1 MDTKTFLEAIL
12 PTQGLYFLAIM
23 QKGRPGAAHKSFES
37 IAEMA
42 DSIERNKDKENIAL
56 YHACASFREPF
67 VIDKNGKKEYRVR
80 RNCAYAKSFWLDID
94 VGPEKAEQRKGY
106 ASKRD
111 AATALGKFCTESGF
125 PAPVVI
131 DSGGGIHCYWPLTE
145 DIPISQWRGLANDF
159 ERVLQRRGL
168 FVDDSATSDSSRVL
182 RPVGTF
188 NRKQPENPRE
198 VKARTPAKPITPAY
212 FEAILQANMDDLGI
226 YSTEEVAALN
236 SDLFAH
242 SYDGPTIPS
251 SGEVIAT
258 KCQQIKTLAETQGDV
273 TYEIWR
279 AGLGLAKHCVEGE
292 AIAEKWTVLRHV
304 KHERIDYER
313 EMGTWDMPPPTCA
326 HFAKHNPR
334 GCEGCPHKDKIKSP
348 IVLGFTEL
356 DMSAQADENG
366 EVEVEIV
373 TPIASKTAVIPAMPK
388 GYAWVDNKM
397 LCKSIPVPEEER
409 IENVP
414 FCETLLYPIY
424 RVNRDDGKSNLMIR
438 AIFPREG
445 VRDFVIETSALWAP
459 ADLGKALAAYQI
471 LPTSHPKAGAYL
483 MHYLRDW
490 LENLKQT
497 SDARNTH
504 QQFGWD
510 EDENGFVIG
519 ERIYLPSG
527 DVHQIIAGDKIR
539 SKLGTF
545 STPQG
550 NLTEWV
556 DTIHEV
562 FGAPH
567 ELHRQYAIGNAF
579 GCILTPLCSDA
590 LYNGIVFA
598 ITGGETAKGKTT
610 TALAAMSAFGNPFEM
625 SVGGE
630 KGATLNARYGLMGIH
645 KNLPLLIDE
654 VTHIN
659 AEDLSQLCYTV
670 SSGVEKQRMKN
681 SAASGT
687 TLADVARWATSPYV
701 TANTDLH
708 GLLASRGVNSAAEAV
723 RMVEIHIDEHE
734 YTRREVDEMNRKVR
748 TLVKN
753 QGMAGETFIQY
764 VVSNRGEV
772 LDIMERWA
780 KRAASDIEDSKY
792 RHFRSHAECTMAAM
806 EICKKIGVL
815 RFDLEAVYSYTVK
828 LFQRLANDVVTSHQ
842 MSPEDALSVMLN
854 DFAAHVIVTDFY
866 KDSRNAQQDRVIG
879 IRDGKVYGRL
889 ITGGGNDDAE
899 DLAGRLYISR
909 HYMRQW
915 CLENR
920 TTEVILMNE
929 MKRLGFWVELG
940 KDDKFVLG
948 RGTSLSTGQTKC
960 VCVDYRKLTEI
971 YSPPIT
977 KNTVTEPTP
986 QTAPASKVTPMQK
999 RGKS

>member
-1 MDTKTFLEAIL
+1 MDTKTFLESIL

-23 QKGRPGAAHKSFES
+23 QKGYAGAAHKSFES
-37 IAEMA
+37 IEEMA
-42 DSIERNKDKENIAL
+42 QAIERNKDKPHVTL

-67 VIDKNGKKEYRVR
+67 VLSPAGKKEYRVR
-80 RNCAYAKSFWLDID
+80 RNCSHAKSFWLDID

-106 ASKRD
+106 GSKGE
-111 AATALGKFCTESGF
+111 AAKELGRFCAESGF
-125 PAPVVI
+125 PSPLVV
-131 DSGGGIHCYWPLTE
+131 DSGGGLHCYWPLTE
-145 DIPISQWRGLANDF
+145 DIPISRWRAMATNF
-159 ERVLQRRGL
+159 EQVLQRRNL

-182 RPVGTF
+182 RPVGTY
-188 NRKQPENPRE
+188 NRKDPQNPRK
-198 VKARTPAKPITPAY
+198 VKARTAGKPIAPDY

-226 YSTEEVAALN
+226 YSAEEVAALN

-251 SGEVIAT
+251 SGEVVAT
-258 KCQQIKTLAETQGDV
+258 KCQQIKVLADTQGDV

-279 AGLGLAKHCVEGE
+279 AGVGLAKHCIEGE
-292 AIAEKWTVLRHV
+292 EIAQKWTALRHV
-304 KHERIDYER
+304 NHERINYEH
-313 EMGTWDMPPPTCA
+313 EMNTWEMPPPTCS
-326 HFAKHNPR
+326 HFAKHNPS
-334 GCEGCPHKDKIKSP
+334 GCEGCPHRDKIKSP

-366 EVEVEIV
+366 QVEVEIV
-373 TPIASKTAVIPAMPK
+373 TPIASKTAVIPALPK
-388 GYAWVDNKM
+388 GYAWVDNKV
-397 LCKSIPVPEEER
+397 LCKTVPVPEEER

-414 FCETLLYPIY
+414 FCETLLYPIC
-424 RVNRDDGKSNLMIR
+424 RVTRDDGKSNLMIR

-445 VRDFVIETSALWAP
+445 ARDFVIETNALSTP
-459 ADLGKALAAYQI
+459 ADTTKALGAYQI
-471 LPTSHPKAGAYL
+471 FPVANKTAGANL
-483 MHYLRDW
+483 MYYLRDW

-497 SDARNTH
+497 TDARNTH

-510 EDENGFVIG
+510 EDEEGFVMG
-519 ERIYLPSG
+519 ERIYLPNG
-527 DVHQIIAGDKIR
+527 DVHQIIPGDKIR
-539 SKLGTF
+539 SKLSTF

-550 NLTEWV
+550 DLKEWV
-556 DTIHEV
+556 DTIDEI

-567 ELHRQYAIGNAF
+567 ERHRQYAIGNAF

-590 LYNGIVFA
+590 MYNGIVFA

-625 SVGGE
+625 SVGSE
-630 KGATLNARYGLMGIH
+630 KGATTNARYGLMGIH

-654 VTHIN
+654 VTHIG

-670 SSGVEKQRMKN
+670 SMGVEKQRMKN
-681 SAASGT
+681 NSASGT

-708 GLLASRGVNSAAEAV
+708 GVLASRGVNSAAEAV
-723 RMVEIHIDEHE
+723 RMIEIHIDEHE

-753 QGMAGETFIQY
+753 QGLAGETFIKY
-764 VVSNRGEV
+764 VVNHRGEV
-772 LDIMERWA
+772 LEIMERWA
-780 KRAASDIEDSKY
+780 KRAASDVEDSKY

-806 EICKKIGVL
+806 EICKKLGIL
-815 RFDLEAVYSYTVK
+815 RFDLESVYGYTVE
-828 LFQRLANDVVTSHQ
+828 LFRRLANDVVTSHQ

-854 DFAAHVIVTDFY
+854 DFSAHVIVTDFY

-899 DLAGRLYISR
+899 ELAGRLYISR

-929 MKRLGFWVELG
+929 MKRLGLWIELG
-940 KDDKFVLG
+940 KMDKFVLG

-960 VCVDYRKLTEI
+960 VCLDYRKLTEI

-977 KNTVTEPTP
+977 KNTVTDP
-986 QTAPASKVTPMQK
+986 APESSSEKKVTTLQK